1 MSDPISFP
9 FEPYP
14 QQRDLMRSLYECIEK
29 SSVGCF
35 ESPTGTGKSLSVI
48 CATLSWQYKEEKRI
62 LDEQFAASLKAK
74 TKTDD
79 DWLMAFQSSFQND
92 TPESKKKKRA
102 YDLHLL
108 MKDRVRRASATNP
121 SIQTRDDQFRKRT
134 VKAADSTNLNSENVQ
149 EPEDEFSLKHY
160 DSSDEISQQKAKK
173 NSKLFTSLADCSD
186 SEDDEDISTSLG
198 LPKIYYCSRTHSQ
211 ISQFVSEIKRT
222 AFANARCIT
231 LGSRRNMCINSDVT
245 KLQSDSK
252 ISEMCLE
259 MQKSKSKGST
269 SIDDDHL
276 DTKKQRKLK
285 ISTKP
290 CQYHKKI
297 KEQEFA
303 NNALG
308 KIRDIE
314 SLVSLGDELGAC
326 PYYATRRAINDAQV
340 TNLFLSSLRLS
351 LSVFLSLFL
360 SSPVFVSFLL
370 LIFPFLFIP
379 LLFTPLLDSY
389 FLLILD

>member
-1 MSDPISFP
+1 
-9 FEPYP
+9 
-14 QQRDLMRSLYECIEK
+14 
-29 SSVGCF
+29 
-35 ESPTGTGKSLSVI
+35 
-48 CATLSWQYKEEKRI
+48 
-62 LDEQFAASLKAK
+62 
-74 TKTDD
+74 
-79 DWLMAFQSSFQND
+79 MAFQSSFQND

-160 DSSDEISQQKAKK
+160 DSSDEMSQQQAKK
-173 NSKLFTSLADCSD
+173 NLKFSTSLADCSD

-231 LGSRRNMCINSDVT
+231 LGSRRNMCINNDVT

-340 TNLFLSSLRLS
+340 TNLFLSSLLLS
-351 LSVFLSLFL
+351 LSVFFSLLL